1 MTPEPPFR
9 RAVVLG
15 TGRMAPGLGA
25 ALASAGCHVTVAGR
39 VPGRARLAADAAAQ
53 LAGRDVAA
61 TGIDAEA
68 LAGADLVVENIVE
81 DLAAKRQLL
90 QRIEPWLEA
99 GAVVASNTSSLRVG
113 DMADGM
119 ERPGRLAALHFLF
132 PAHRSPLV
140 EVMPGPA
147 TDADVVERL
156 VGLVLAMGRVP
167 IRVRV
172 DSTGLVWNRLQA
184 ALLREALQMLE
195 DGVADAKT
203 IDACVELGLARRWVA
218 TGPLTTAELGGLD
231 TFSRA
236 CGVIFPDLSAATEPP
251 ERLRTGVRPMDD
263 AARAAATRLREQA
276 LIVTEPIAEA
286 RRALL
291 ED

>member
-1 MTPEPPFR
+1 MPPAPPFR
-9 RAVVLG
+9 RAVVIG

-25 ALASAGCHVTVAGR
+25 ALVGAGCDVSVAGR

-53 LAGRDVAA
+53 LAGREVGA

-81 DLAAKRQLL
+81 DLTAKRELL
-90 QRIEPWLEA
+90 QRIEPWLET

-156 VGLVLAMGRVP
+156 VDLVRAMGRVP
-167 IRVRV
+167 IQVRV

-195 DGVADAKT
+195 DGVADAAT
-203 IDACVELGLARRWVA
+203 IDACIELGLARRWVA

-231 TFSRA
+231 TFAR
-236 CGVIFPDLSAATEPP
+236 VTTILFPDLSAATEPP

-276 LIVTEPIAEA
+276 LIATEPIAEA

-291 ED
+291 EG

>member
-1 MTPEPPFR
+1 MTPELPFR
-9 RAVVLG
+9 RAVVVG

-25 ALASAGCHVTVAGR
+25 ALASAGCDVTVVGR

-53 LAGRDVAA
+53 LAGRAVAA
-61 TGIDAEA
+61 SGIDAEA

-81 DLAAKRQLL
+81 DLAAKQGLL
-90 QRIEPWLEA
+90 QRIEPWLDEA
-99 GAVVASNTSSLRVG
+99 AVVASNTSSLRVG
-113 DMADGM
+113 DMAEGLQ
-119 ERPGRLAALHFLF
+119 RPERLAALHFLF

-147 TDADVVERL
+147 TDPAVLERL
-156 VGLVLAMGRVP
+156 VELVLAMGRVP

-172 DSTGLVWNRLQA
+172 DSAGLVWNRLQV

-218 TGPLTTAELGGLD
+218 TGPLTTA
-231 TFSRA
+231 S
-236 CGVIFPDLSAATEPP
+236 SAAST
-251 ERLRTGVRPMDD
+251 RSR
-263 AARAAATRLREQA
+263 ARAASSSRSWPPRPSRRSGCAPACGPWTTLRA
-276 LIVTEPIAEA
+276 P
-286 RRALL
+286 RRPVSASRR
-291 ED
+291 